1 MRCVSCSKLSLSIIC
16 KKCQDKLFAPQIHTR
31 KIGDMDVICFYNY
44 STIESL
50 LHSKHTPLGFRVF
63 KKLGLMVLRPF
74 IKEFVEHELGD
85 IYIIGVD
92 EKVKG
97 GYSHVARLT
106 QTMKMPSIIPY
117 HSKLLSTNDI
127 TYSGKSL
134 QYRLDNPRDFVYSGK
149 KNIQA
154 ILVDD
159 TITTGLTLQYAYREL
174 TKHGVDV
181 LFALVLADARD

>member
-1 MRCVSCSKLSLSIIC
+1 MRCCSCSKLSLSIIC
-16 KKCQDKLFAPQIHTR
+16 KRCEQELFVPQIHTR

-44 STIESL
+44 SSIETL
-50 LHSKHTPLGFRVF
+50 LHSKHTPLGYRIF
-63 KKLGLMVLRPF
+63 KKLGHMVLYPF
-74 IKEFVEHELGD
+74 IKEFAEHKLGD
-85 IYIIGVD
+85 IYIIGID

-97 GYSHVARLT
+97 GYSHVALLT
-106 QTMKMPSIIPY
+106 QTMKIPTIIPY

-134 QYRLDNPRDFVYSGK
+134 QYRLDNPRNFIYSGK

-174 TKHGVDV
+174 TNHGVDV
-181 LFALVLADARD
+181 LFALVLADARE